1 MTPAFHRLAAM
12 LCSSGWS
19 LGAFFHNGGGS
30 VRRLLTIP
38 GEPLR
43 KRLIVRREAQ
53 TEQGALAGVAL
64 HLERAAEELSP
75 LPHAGQAVAGRARLV
90 RGRRL
95 GPGGEGPAGARSPA
109 GPTPAGP
116 VWFGDADW
124 VPGAKPLPSSSIAR
138 VIVSPWVSR
147 RSRAV
152 RASAC
157 LTTFCRASWAM
168 R

>member
-19 LGAFFHNGGGS
+19 LGAFSHNGGGS

-64 HLERAAEELSP
+64 HLERAAQELGALAHP
-75 LPHAGQAVAGRARLV
+75 GQPVAGWAGLAC
-90 RGRRL
+90 GSCGGGGL
-95 GPGGEGPAGARSPA
+95 G
-109 GPTPAGP
+109 
-116 VWFGDADW
+116 
-124 VPGAKPLPSSSIAR
+124 
-138 VIVSPWVSR
+138 
-147 RSRAV
+147 
-152 RASAC
+152 
-157 LTTFCRASWAM
+157 
-168 R
+168 